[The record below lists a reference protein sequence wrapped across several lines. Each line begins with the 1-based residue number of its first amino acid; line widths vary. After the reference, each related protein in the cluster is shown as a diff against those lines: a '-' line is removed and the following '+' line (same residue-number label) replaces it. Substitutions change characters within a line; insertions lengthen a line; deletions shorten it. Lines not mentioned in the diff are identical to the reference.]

1 MVHYLNCPVCNS
13 TNLAFYLKCKDWLV
27 TGKEFDLYQC
37 TDCQFI
43 LTQDHPGEKE
53 IGDYYKSEDYI
64 SHSNTKKG
72 TFNTL
77 YHVARVMM
85 LNHKKRIIRKFTGI
99 ETGSLLD
106 IGSGTG
112 YFAGTMMKAGWS
124 VTGVEVNEDARKFSK
139 DKFGINVLP
148 PDGIKN
154 LSKEGFDCITLWH
167 ALEHLENLNEYLSEI
182 RRLLKPGGVVLVA
195 LPNHRSFDAEHYKQF
210 WAAYDVPRH
219 LWHFDIDNV
228 SRLADKHHFEFSGLS
243 PLPLDSFYVSIL
255 SEKNRGSN
263 LAMGKGMLTGLIS
276 YIISLMNT
284 ERTSSLVYLLRKKTD

>member
-1 MVHYLNCPVCNS
+1 MVHYSNCPVCNS
-13 TNLAFYLKCKDWLV
+13 ANLTFYLKCKDWLV

-53 IGDYYKSEDYI
+53 IGNFYKSEDYI

-72 TFNTL
+72 IFNAL
-77 YHVARVMM
+77 YHVARCMM
-85 LNHKKRIIRKFTGI
+85 LNRKKRIIRKFTGL

-112 YFAGTMMKAGWS
+112 YFASAMAKEGWT
-124 VTGVEVNEDARKFSK
+124 VTAVEVNEDARKFAI
-139 DKFGINVLP
+139 DKFGLSVLP
-148 PDGIKN
+148 PDSIKN

-167 ALEHLENLNEYLSEI
+167 VLEHLENLNEYFSEI
-182 RRLLKPGGVVLVA
+182 NRLLKPEGAVLVA

-219 LWHFDIDNV
+219 LWHFDIGTFCK
-228 SRLADKHHFEFSGLS
+228 LADNHNFEFSGRY
-243 PLPLDSFYVSIL
+243 PLPLDSFYISIL
-255 SEKNRGSN
+255 SEKNKGSN
-263 LAMGKGMLTGLIS
+263 FSMLKGMLTGLKS
-276 YIISLMNT
+276 YISSLMNT
-284 ERTSSLVYLLRKKTD
+284 DRTSSLVYLLRKKSD